1 MAMARDE
8 SVSAS
13 LIHRS
18 DLPEVGIV
26 AVDVV
31 IDGENES
38 IIVNCTSAGIVAWF
52 NVCPHQGR
60 RLDYVPGKFLV
71 DEGLLV
77 CAAHGATFRLED
89 GECIA
94 GPCRGASLRA
104 VPLRISETGELVFAP
119 LPWKSVRA

>member
-1 MAMARDE
+1 MARDE

-18 DLPEVGIV
+18 DLPPVGIV
-26 AVDVV
+26 AVEAV
-31 IDGENES
+31 IDGEKES
-38 IIVNCTSAGIVAWF
+38 IILHCTAAGIVAWL

-60 RLDYVPGKFLV
+60 RLDYVPGKFLI
-71 DEGLLV
+71 DKGRLV

-94 GPCRGASLRA
+94 GPCRGASLRELA
-104 VPLRISETGELVFAP
+104 VELRGNGELIIGSPVDQA
-119 LPWKSVRA
+119 